1 VLALLGS
8 EMLNQLLK
16 SLSQSRRFVQAEP
29 DRVTRSCVVDA
40 ENHALSCAAN
50 CMAHDKIGCS

>member
-1 VLALLGS
+1 
-8 EMLNQLLK
+8 MLNQLLK
-16 SLSQSRRFVQAEP
+16 PRSQPRRFVQAEP
-29 DRVTRSCVVDA
+29 DRVTRICVVDA